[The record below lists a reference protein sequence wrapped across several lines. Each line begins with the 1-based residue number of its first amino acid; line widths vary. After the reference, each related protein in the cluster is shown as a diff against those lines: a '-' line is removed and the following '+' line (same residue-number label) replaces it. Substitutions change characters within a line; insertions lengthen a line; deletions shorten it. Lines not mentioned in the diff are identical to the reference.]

1 LLPFIAPD
9 EPLYLIYAINR
20 VVQVRAGPLEAN
32 FKAWSS
38 SLLRSEVDGTSHG
51 NGMYPQ
57 APNEPIHTNQV
68 QSVDLNGTFQ
78 QNVDVQPFLN
88 DMTSVDLNGTN
99 HQLPDYPLS
108 HNGRSKVKL
117 HAAGFADSFTFS
129 KDDLEKVQ
137 VFWRPLSLY
146 FCQLCRFVCRE
157 KCDNSSYL
165 PEQ

>member
-1 LLPFIAPD
+1 MLPFIAPD
-9 EPLYLIYAINR
+9 EPLYLIYTINR

-38 SLLRSEVDGTSHG
+38 SLLQSEGQGTPHG
-51 NGMYPQ
+51 NGMYQ
-57 APNEPIHTNQV
+57 RATDETIHSTQG
-68 QSVDLNGTFQ
+68 QSMDLNGPFQ
-78 QNVDVQPFLN
+78 QNVDVQPYVD

-108 HNGRSKVKL
+108 HNGRLKVKP

-137 VFWRPLSLY
+137 V
-146 FCQLCRFVCRE
+146 
-157 KCDNSSYL
+157 
-165 PEQ
+165 